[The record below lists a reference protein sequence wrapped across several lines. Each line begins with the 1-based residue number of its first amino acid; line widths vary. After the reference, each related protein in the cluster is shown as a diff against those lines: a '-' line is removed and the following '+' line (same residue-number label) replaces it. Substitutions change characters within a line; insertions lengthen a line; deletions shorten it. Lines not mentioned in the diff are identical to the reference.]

1 MYCKEEKMKTYR
13 IKHQFAPFLM
23 GLHGLYM
30 NHTEC
35 WDYVDLH
42 VLDNQTQSNLGVR
55 SRLTSLS
62 KSCDSELIND
72 VLEQIQFDKVTSES
86 MEVLRKYLQC
96 AEKKDKNNEIKS
108 GIKEALKE
116 IFLCLL
122 LITVGGVG
130 GLALTVLL
138 MGLFPAIA
146 SWISLLIIPVVIA
159 AVCGVINSL
168 IGCVKFGIGIF
179 SLCFRQENIEQ
190 LPVLEKALRCI
201 FFQPSPPPPSYQ
213 AVMRNK
219 TTASAPILYSEE
231 PPTFDQAVKNNAS
244 LSTRAVTPPVNIPA
258 LVFPYHSAHFFH
270 HPHSVSS
277 NSRINDILPPVYMHY
292 CE

>member
-42 VLDNQTQSNLGVR
+42 VLDNQTQSNLGAR

-72 VLEQIQFDKVTSES
+72 VLEQIQFDNVTSES

-108 GIKEALKE
+108 EIKQALKE
-116 IFLCLL
+116 IFLSLL
-122 LITVGGVG
+122 LIAVGGVG
-130 GLALTVLL
+130 GLALTAIL

-146 SWISLLIIPVVIA
+146 SWISLLIIPAVA
-159 AVCGVINSL
+159 AATCGVIKAL
-168 IGCVKFGIGIF
+168 IGCLKLGIGIF
-179 SLCFRQENIEQ
+179 SLCFRQKNTGQ
-190 LPVLEKALRCI
+190 LPALEDALRRS
-201 FFQPSPPPPSYQ
+201 FFQSSPPPPSYPEVV
-213 AVMRNK
+213 ANN
-219 TTASAPILYSEE
+219 TAFPTALYPE
-231 PPTFDQAVKNNAS
+231 PPTYHQAVKNSTS
-244 LSTRAVTPPVNIPA
+244 LSIRAETPPVNIPA
-258 LVFPYHSAHFFH
+258 SVLPYYSAHFFH
-270 HPHSVSS
+270 HPHPSGNQVV
-277 NSRINDILPPVYMHY
+277 NDNPSPVCRHY
-292 CE
+292 CN

>member
-1 MYCKEEKMKTYR
+1 MKTYR

-30 NHTEC
+30 THTEC
-35 WDYVDLH
+35 WDYLNLH
-42 VLDNQTQSNLGVR
+42 VLDNQTPSNLGAR
-55 SRLTSLS
+55 SGLTSLS
-62 KSCDSELIND
+62 KSCDSELIKD
-72 VLEQIQFDKVTSES
+72 VFEQIQFDKVTSES

-116 IFLCLL
+116 IFLGLL

-138 MGLFPAIA
+138 MGMFPAIA

-159 AVCGVINSL
+159 VICGVINSV
-168 IGCVKFGIGIF
+168 IGCLKLGIGIF
-179 SLCFRQENIEQ
+179 SLCFRQENIEP
-190 LPVLEKALRCI
+190 LPVLERALRRI

-213 AVMRNK
+213 EVMGNK
-219 TTASAPILYSEE
+219 TVASAPLYSED
-231 PPTFDQAVKNNAS
+231 PPTFEQAVKNS
-244 LSTRAVTPPVNIPA
+244 VSPSTRTVTPPVNIPA
-258 LVFPYHSAHFFH
+258 SVLPYYSAHFFH
-270 HPHSVSS
+270 HPHPASS
-277 NSRINDILPPVYMHY
+277 NRVVDISPLVCRHY
-292 CE
+292 CN